1 MITINLDVIN
11 KTHTGQLKFIEIV
24 QFLFFRLRRMNGNH
38 LNFSKGTILHGIIL
52 VFRIKLDISPK
63 GMIRSKIKLS
73 YFDHF

>member
-1 MITINLDVIN
+1 MININLDVLN
-11 KTHTGQLKFIEIV
+11 KNHTGQLKFIEIV
-24 QFLFFRLRRMNGNH
+24 QFLFFLLRRMNGNH

-63 GMIRSKIKLS
+63 RMIRTKVKMR